1 VKKKELNTIATT
13 KKMKMKKIIL
23 SFGTLLLLIGVTHA
37 QETVY
42 PAKAQKGI
50 IFLKNGT
57 VHVGNGTVIE
67 NATVKINNGKIEEV
81 GSGITIPQ
89 SDVQVFD
96 ATGKHIYPGLILP
109 ASTLGLQEITGVRA
123 TTDFNEIGDMNPSI
137 RSISAY
143 NADSKMTNT
152 LRSNGILLAHTAP
165 AGALLAGQSSVVQLD
180 AWHWEDAAYKMDNGM
195 HVYLPSLLGRPG
207 GRLGALFAQFMP
219 QAPTDPLKAAMEKM
233 EIVKEYFRDAKV
245 YIDNKPKEI
254 NLKLEA
260 ARGLFEKK
268 QKLFLHG
275 NQVKQM
281 LLAIDFV
288 KEFGFEVVIIGGS
301 ESWQIANLLKQHNIG
316 VILSQMHDLP
326 TLDDDDIDMPYKS
339 PSILQKAGVL
349 FCINDD
355 DPQNRGRN
363 LAFNAGTAA
372 AYGLTKEEALTA
384 ITLNAAKI
392 LGADATTGSIEK
404 GKDANIII
412 SAGDILDMHTS
423 IVEHA
428 FIQGRK
434 IVLDDKH
441 KQLYERY
448 KHKYAIK

>member
-1 VKKKELNTIATT
+1 MN
-13 KKMKMKKIIL
+13 KIVL
-23 SFGTLLLLIGVTHA
+23 SLHMLLLLVGVSNA
-37 QETVY
+37 QETIY
-42 PAKAQKGI
+42 PAKAQKGVVYI
-50 IFLKNGT
+50 KNGT

-81 GSGITIPQ
+81 GTNIAVPASGAE
-89 SDVQVFD
+89 VVD
-96 ATGKHIYPGLILP
+96 ATGKQVYPGLILP
-109 ASTLGLQEITGVRA
+109 ASNLGLSEITGVRA
-123 TTDFNEIGDMNPSI
+123 TNDFNEIGEMNPSI
-137 RSISAY
+137 RSIAAY
-143 NADSKMTNT
+143 NADSKITNT

-165 AGALLAGQSSVVQLD
+165 VGALLAGQSSVVQLD

-195 HVYLPSLLGRPG
+195 HLYMPSLMGRPG

-219 QAPTDPLKAAMEKM
+219 QAPTDPTKAALERL
-233 EIVKEYFRDAKV
+233 EIVKNYFREAKA
-245 YIDNKPKEI
+245 YLAGTPKEV

-268 QKLFLHG
+268 QKLFVHAS
-275 NQVKQM
+275 QVKQM
-281 LLAIDFV
+281 LLAIDFA
-288 KEFGFEVVIIGGS
+288 KEFDFNVVIIGGS
-301 ESWQIANLLKQHNIG
+301 ESWQIAPLLKQHNIG

-326 TLDDDDIDMPYKS
+326 TLDDDDIDMPYKA
-339 PSILQKAGVL
+339 PAVLQKAGVL

-363 LAFNAGTAA
+363 LPFNAGTAA
-372 AYGLTKEEALTA
+372 TYGLTKEEALSA

-404 GKDANIII
+404 GKDANIVI
-412 SAGDILDMHTS
+412 STGDILDMHTS
-423 IVEHA
+423 VVEHA

-448 KHKYAIK
+448 KYKYGIK

>member
-1 VKKKELNTIATT
+1 
-13 KKMKMKKIIL
+13 MKKFIL
-23 SFGTLLLLIGVTHA
+23 SLSTILCLGALNA

-42 PAKAQKGI
+42 PAKTQKGV
-50 IFLKNGT
+50 IFIKNGT

-81 GSGITIPQ
+81 GTNISVTQNGA
-89 SDVQVFD
+89 QVFD

-109 ASTLGLQEITGVRA
+109 ASNLGLQEISGVRA

-137 RSISAY
+137 RAIAAY
-143 NADSKMTNT
+143 DADSKITNT

-165 AGALLAGQSSVVQLD
+165 AGSLLAGQSSVVQLD

-195 HVYLPSLLGRPG
+195 HIYLPSLIGRPG

-219 QAPTDPLKAAMEKM
+219 QAPSDPLKAALDRIEK
-233 EIVKEYFRDAKV
+233 VKEYFREAKV
-245 YIDNKPKEI
+245 YIENTPKEV

-260 ARGLFEKK
+260 ARGLFQKK

-275 NQVKQM
+275 SQVKQM

-288 KEFGFEVVIIGGS
+288 KEFGFDVVIIGGS
-301 ESWQIANLLKQHNIG
+301 ESWQIAPLLKQHNIS
-316 VILSQMHDLP
+316 VVLSQMHNLP
-326 TLDDDDIDMPYKS
+326 TLDDDDIDMPYKA
-339 PSILQKAGVL
+339 PAILQKAGVL

-372 AYGLTKEEALTA
+372 AYGLSKEEALSA

-392 LGADATTGSIEK
+392 LGADQMTGSIEK

-434 IVLDDKH
+434 ITLDDKH

-448 KHKYAIK
+448 KYKYAIK

>member
-1 VKKKELNTIATT
+1 
-13 KKMKMKKIIL
+13 MKKIVL
-23 SFGTLLLLIGVTHA
+23 SLNMLLLLTGVINA
-37 QETVY
+37 QETIY
-42 PAKAQKGI
+42 PAKAQKGVVFI
-50 IFLKNGT
+50 KNGT

-67 NATVKINNGKIEEV
+67 NATIKINNGKIEEV
-81 GSGITIPQ
+81 GSNITVPASGAEVI
-89 SDVQVFD
+89 D
-96 ATGKHIYPGLILP
+96 ATGKQVYPGLILP
-109 ASTLGLQEITGVRA
+109 ASNLGLTEITGVRA
-123 TTDFNEIGDMNPSI
+123 TNDFNEIGEMNPSI
-137 RSISAY
+137 RSIAAY
-143 NADSKMTNT
+143 NADSKITNT

-165 AGALLAGQSSVVQLD
+165 VGALLAGQSSVVQLD

-195 HVYLPSLLGRPG
+195 HLYMPSLLGRPG

-219 QAPTDPLKAAMEKM
+219 QAPTDPTKAALDRL
-233 EIVKEYFRDAKV
+233 EIVKNYFREAKA
-245 YIDNKPKEI
+245 YLAGTPKEV

-260 ARGLFEKK
+260 ARSLFEKK
-268 QKLFLHG
+268 QKLFVHAT
-275 NQVKQM
+275 QVKQM
-281 LLAIDFV
+281 LLAIDFA
-288 KEFGFEVVIIGGS
+288 KEFDFNVVIIGGS
-301 ESWQIANLLKQHNIG
+301 ESWQIAPLLKQHNIG

-326 TLDDDDIDMPYKS
+326 TLDDDDVDMPYKA
-339 PSILQKAGVL
+339 PSVLQKAGVL

-372 AYGLTKEEALTA
+372 TYGLTKEEALSA

-423 IVEHA
+423 IVEQA

-448 KHKYAIK
+448 KYKYGIK